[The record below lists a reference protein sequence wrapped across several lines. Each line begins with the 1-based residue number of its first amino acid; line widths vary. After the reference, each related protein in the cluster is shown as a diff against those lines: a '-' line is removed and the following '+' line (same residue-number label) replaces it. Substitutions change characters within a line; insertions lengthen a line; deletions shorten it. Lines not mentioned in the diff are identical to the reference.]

1 MLVLRSG
8 SSEVTLA
15 WLRGGMRVLIK
26 LSIHHRLIG
35 TREAHETLRGDACT
49 SRVGHGSRIR
59 QTWADTTHTC
69 STSQSLLGDFF
80 SHSRCCCCR
89 WTTDGES
96 RYHPRL
102 SRPCGRILR
111 VAGRISTPFGFP
123 QELALLFP
131 GSRIDVQGSCC
142 CNGWR
147 TSGGRAGPIKPRT
160 GLPFPAI
167 LPQTTIASH
176 ASASCIPLTCS
187 AWPAHSLLP
196 K

>member
-1 MLVLRSG
+1 
-8 SSEVTLA
+8 
-15 WLRGGMRVLIK
+15 MRVLINY
-26 LSIHHRLIG
+26 HRLIG

-69 STSQSLLGDFF
+69 SASQSLLGHFF

-89 WTTDGES
+89 WTIDGKS
-96 RYHPRL
+96 GYHPRL

-111 VAGRISTPFGFP
+111 VAGRISTPFGFL

-131 GSRIDVQGSCC
+131 CSHIDVQGSCC

-147 TSGGRAGPIKPRT
+147 TSGGRAGPIGKAEDRGYHSQRFCPKP
-160 GLPFPAI
+160 PS
-167 LPQTTIASH
+167 ASH

-187 AWPAHSLLP
+187 AWPPSFITLEMT
-196 K
+196 